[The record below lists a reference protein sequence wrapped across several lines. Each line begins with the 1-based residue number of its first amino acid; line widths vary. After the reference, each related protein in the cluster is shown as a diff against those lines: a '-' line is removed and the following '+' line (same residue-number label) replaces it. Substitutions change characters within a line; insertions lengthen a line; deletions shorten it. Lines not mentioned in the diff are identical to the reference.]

1 MNRIGP
7 LERQY
12 ALEALS
18 NEFQTSKNSVFN
30 TRLEQAFGGLFGVR
44 YALGMV
50 NGTATL
56 HTAVAAC
63 GVGSGDEVI
72 VPPLT
77 MSSTALAVLHNGSI
91 PVFADVDQDSQNLTL
106 ETIEKIV
113 SPRTKAIIAVHLA
126 GWPSTTD
133 DLMRFASDKGIKVIE
148 DCAQAQGASYKGNQ
162 VGSIGD
168 IAAFSFCQDK
178 IMTTGGEG
186 GMVTTN
192 DEDLWSKMW
201 SYKDHGISW
210 DLAHEQKSAPG
221 FRWLH
226 DSIGTNWRMTEMQA
240 VLGRLQLKKLAD
252 WTQQRRANAH
262 RIWNA
267 IEDCI
272 ALRIPEVPDEIQHAG
287 YKCYAFVRPEKLRP
301 DWSRDRI
308 ISEINALGVACFS
321 GSCSE
326 VYREQA
332 FAQPNYQ
339 PPGRLP
345 VAQELG
351 ETSLMFLIH
360 PTLTESDIDRS
371 CAAIVQV
378 MKSAADSGTGSQ
390 YD

>member
-1 MNRIGP
+1 
-7 LERQY
+7 
-12 ALEALS
+12 
-18 NEFQTSKNSVFN
+18 
-30 TRLEQAFGGLFGVR
+30 
-44 YALGMV
+44 
-50 NGTATL
+50 
-56 HTAVAAC
+56 
-63 GVGSGDEVI
+63 
-72 VPPLT
+72 
-77 MSSTALAVLHNGSI
+77 
-91 PVFADVDQDSQNLTL
+91 
-106 ETIEKIV
+106 
-113 SPRTKAIIAVHLA
+113 
-126 GWPSTTD
+126 
-133 DLMRFASDKGIKVIE
+133 
-148 DCAQAQGASYKGNQ
+148 
-162 VGSIGD
+162 
-168 IAAFSFCQDK
+168 
-178 IMTTGGEG
+178 MTTGGEG

-201 SYKDHGISW
+201 SYKDHGKSW
-210 DLAHEQKSAPG
+210 DLAREKKSAPG
-221 FRWLH
+221 FRWMH

-252 WTQQRRANAH
+252 WTQQRRANAQ

-272 ALRIPEVPDEIQHAG
+272 GLRVPEVPDEIQHAG

-308 ISEINALGVACFS
+308 ISDINALGVACFS

-326 VYREQA
+326 VYRELA
-332 FAQPNYQ
+332 FAQSNYQ

-378 MKSAADSGTGSQ
+378 MNSAASFGTRS
-390 YD
+390 